1 MSAKRW
7 IVAILIA
14 TAVSLMVPNP
24 ALILTSPSASSDQNG
39 EAIVLKST
47 CPWKQSAFAALQ
59 TRGDGQIA
67 RRGCADVDGEIV
79 FFTWES
85 GDTDLA
91 SPAPPGVASF
101 RHRPRPSLKGSRS
114 D

>member
-7 IVAILIA
+7 IVGILIA
-14 TAVSLMVPNP
+14 TAVSVVVPNP
-24 ALILTSPSASSDQNG
+24 ALILTSPGASSDQNG
-39 EAIVLKST
+39 EAIVLKSP
-47 CPWKQSAFAALQ
+47 CPWKQKAFVALQ

-85 GDTDLA
+85 GDTDLV
-91 SPAPPGVASF
+91 S
-101 RHRPRPSLKGSRS
+101 PRPAGGSILSAPSASLKGSRS

>member
-14 TAVSLMVPNP
+14 TAVSLVVPNP
-24 ALILTSPSASSDQNG
+24 ALILTSPGASSDQNG

-91 SPAPPGVASF
+91 SPRPAGRSILSPPPSA
-101 RHRPRPSLKGSRS
+101 SLKGS
-114 D
+114 